1 MNVCFIFNPFNF
13 ILSFALFKMS
23 LDMNDIF
30 SDLDSE
36 MKKGCWKET
45 CDFIALFFQEFMDK
59 LSLAENIQK
68 AGKCIESPFSVLCST
83 FAKLQNMSQGANDYL
98 TFSNRLCE
106 FFITVDPATIIHVKI
121 REQLANNINSW
132 IGSMLC
138 CELNCAQGCNK
149 ICDVNR
155 INHAINTT
163 RKYSW
168 NDFALMDNQPK
179 ILANDLFGTILKS
192 CIGILHKLDQSLPSY
207 REIFDRN
214 MNEGVEFL
222 MQNKIPFE
230 IVFRQ
235 QLYFTVSNASRM
247 SIEDLQLKYLIAI

>member
-1 MNVCFIFNPFNF
+1 
-13 ILSFALFKMS
+13 MS

-30 SDLDSE
+30 ADLDSE

-45 CDFIALFFQEFMDK
+45 CDFIASFFQEFFNK
-59 LSLAENIQK
+59 LYLAENIQK
-68 AGKCIESPFSVLCST
+68 AGKCNEAPFAVLSSS
-83 FAKLQNMSQGANDYL
+83 FVKLQNMTQGKNDYL
-98 TFSNRLCE
+98 TVSNRLCE
-106 FFITVDPATIIHVKI
+106 FFITVDPATIIHEKI

-138 CELNCAQGCNK
+138 CEINCAQGCNK
-149 ICDVNR
+149 ICYVNR
-155 INHAINTT
+155 ANHAINTT

-168 NDFALMDNQPK
+168 TDFCLMDNQPK
-179 ILANDLFGTILKS
+179 ILANDLFGTILKT
-192 CIGILHKLDQSLPSY
+192 CVGILLKLDQSLPSY

-214 MNEGVEFL
+214 MNDAVEFL

-235 QLYFTVSNASRM
+235 QLYFNVSNVPRM
-247 SIEDLQLKYLIAI
+247 GTEELQLKYLFEI